1 MKLSP
6 VSNIDE
12 RWRLGAGAGAVQSGG
27 RGTVGHAIETL
38 FPRRRPTNSQQKW
51 QICR

>member
-6 VSNIDE
+6 VSNIDR
-12 RWRLGAGAGAVQSGG
+12 RWRFGAGTGPVQSGG
-27 RGTVGHAIETL
+27 CGTAGRTIETL

-51 QICR
+51 QIYR